1 MILFHLLYTSGKVPF
16 AAVNAVLLFVSP
28 LGYFS
33 PVAVS
38 AAFIA
43 LSWLIL
49 YHLFVHH
56 YGVSAI
62 PAAAPIIIFSILILV
77 FEVYRKYADF
87 KVSRWVSKAEEEG
100 KRKAVSSSRFE
111 KMRRFERGLIE
122 KELSIVGLYEVT
134 KKMSAGLRF
143 EEIFAVLGEF
153 LKSNF
158 AFSTCEL
165 AILKWEGDAAR
176 VDRMYSVSKEAG
188 AEGAPA
194 PTGADYAAVVAAFL
208 RGSREIAVYGPKALD
223 ILKKPGI
230 EGAGA
235 ESFVAIPLL
244 SEKKIVGI
252 LTITDL
258 PKDDLERF
266 AILALQFA
274 LEMKKALLYETVE
287 ELAITDGLTGLYV
300 RRYFFD
306 RLKEEANRSRRHK
319 FHMSFLMADI
329 DDFKKCNDTYGHLVG
344 DVVLK
349 EIARIMRE
357 NVREI
362 DLVARYGGEEF
373 AIALPETGSEGA
385 RLAGERIRK
394 RIEENVFRAYDE
406 KLKVTVSIGTAVYPD
421 DSTEV
426 KDLIGK
432 ADTALYKAKGSGKNV
447 VYSYRG

>member
-1 MILFHLLYTSGKVPF
+1 
-16 AAVNAVLLFVSP
+16 
-28 LGYFS
+28 
-33 PVAVS
+33 
-38 AAFIA
+38 
-43 LSWLIL
+43 
-49 YHLFVHH
+49 
-56 YGVSAI
+56 
-62 PAAAPIIIFSILILV
+62 
-77 FEVYRKYADF
+77 
-87 KVSRWVSKAEEEG
+87 
-100 KRKAVSSSRFE
+100 
-111 KMRRFERGLIE
+111 
-122 KELSIVGLYEVT
+122 
-134 KKMSAGLRF
+134 
-143 EEIFAVLGEF
+143 
-153 LKSNF
+153 
-158 AFSTCEL
+158 
-165 AILKWEGDAAR
+165 
-176 VDRMYSVSKEAG
+176 
-188 AEGAPA
+188 
-194 PTGADYAAVVAAFL
+194 
-208 RGSREIAVYGPKALD
+208 
-223 ILKKPGI
+223 LKKPGI

-244 SEKKIVGI
+244 SEIKIVGI